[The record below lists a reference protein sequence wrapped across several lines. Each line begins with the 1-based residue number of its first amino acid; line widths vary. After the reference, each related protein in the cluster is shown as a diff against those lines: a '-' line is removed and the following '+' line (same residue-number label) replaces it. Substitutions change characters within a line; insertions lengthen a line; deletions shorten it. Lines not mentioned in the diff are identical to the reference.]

1 MKRLNA
7 AQQTWMTAR
16 PTRAVMRALTRD
28 GGEARFVGGAVRNAL
43 LKEPVGD
50 VDIATPLEPKDVIDR
65 LKEAG
70 LNAIPTGIEH
80 GTVTAVSSGKPFE
93 VTTLRR
99 DVSTDGRRATV
110 AFTTDWSE
118 DAARRDFTINALYAN
133 EGGEIFDYFGGF
145 DDLKARRVR
154 FVGDPRRRIRE
165 DYLRILRL
173 FRFHAWYGK
182 GELDAEAFAAAAAE
196 KPGLKL
202 LSGERVQKELL
213 RLLKAKSPVGAL
225 RAMQSASILAEILPS
240 GLQLDR
246 VGRLVD
252 IETASRRKPD
262 NLLRLAA
269 LLPDDAKIARKLS
282 QSLKLSNADRDR
294 LIEAVEP
301 DNRVD
306 ASLSPREAR
315 QLLYRLGRQCFLDQM
330 KLRWSDAKRGAQDG
344 KWRRLLKLAESWKKP
359 ELPVDGRDVMAKGID
374 EGPKIGT
381 TLRALEEEWIEADFT
396 PDRRALLKR
405 LRETINQPRK

>member
-1 MKRLNA
+1 MKRLNT

-28 GGEARFVGGAVRNAL
+28 GGAARFVGGAVRNAL
-43 LKEPVGD
+43 IGEPIGD
-50 VDIATPLEPKDVIDR
+50 VDIATPLPPAVVIDR
-65 LKEAG
+65 LKQSG
-70 LNAIPTGIEH
+70 LNAVPTGIEH

-110 AFTTDWSE
+110 AFTTEWSE

-133 EGGEIFDYFGGF
+133 EDGEVFDYFGGLS
-145 DDLKARRVR
+145 DLKARRVR
-154 FVGDPRRRIRE
+154 FVGDPRTRIRE

-182 GELDAEAFAAAAAE
+182 GELDADAFAAAAAE
-196 KPGLKL
+196 KAGLKL

-213 RLLKAKSPVGAL
+213 RLLEAKSPVAAL
-225 RAMQSASILAEILPS
+225 HAMQSASILAEILPS
-240 GLQLDR
+240 DLQLDR
-246 VGRLVD
+246 VARLVG
-252 IETASRRKPD
+252 IETANRRKPD

-282 QSLKLSNADRDR
+282 QSLKLSNADKDR
-294 LIEAVEP
+294 LIEAAEP
-301 DNRVD
+301 DDRIN
-306 ASLSPREAR
+306 ASLSPRETR

-330 KLRWSDAKRGAQDG
+330 LLRWSDVQRAPQNGN
-344 KWRRLLKLAESWKKP
+344 WRKLLKLAESWKKP
-359 ELPVDGRDVMAKGID
+359 ELPIDGRDVMAKGID

-381 TLRALEEEWIEADFT
+381 TLRALEEEWIEADFA

-405 LRETINQPRK
+405 LKETINQPRK